1 MIKDNLKIELRAVP
15 YGSYSKAL
23 EYRINPNQDNLE
35 YEEEKSYLFGLIKRK
50 VKKKVD
56 TNWKR
61 PTVFLYNLT
70 SDLYKFNDKFNWG
83 PIFCDTQPA
92 LNDYKNKFRIY
103 KDIKEYLENHIEKA
117 YEWWKTNRDH
127 YLKSR
132 EPLY

>member
-15 YGSYSKAL
+15 YGSYSKVL
-23 EYRINPNQDNLE
+23 EYRISPNQDNLE

-50 VKKKVD
+50 VKKKID

-70 SDLYKFNDKFNWG
+70 SDLYKFNDQFNWG
-83 PIFCDTQPA
+83 PIYCDNQQV
-92 LNDYKNKFRIY
+92 LNNYKNKFRTY
-103 KDIKEYLENHIEKA
+103 KDIKEYLIDHTEKA
-117 YEWWKTNRDH
+117 YKYWKSNRDH